1 MATEYWARNAYQ
13 DKTVAEKYDAERFN
27 SLKGRIEDLLE
38 KKALKKG
45 LALLPPKSRILEVP
59 VGTGRISEYILQ
71 KGFYL
76 TGIDISQEM
85 LSLAHN
91 KLSHF
96 NETCSLKA
104 GDAEKLPFQEETFDG
119 VVSVRLFGH
128 LPLEKKRLVLR
139 EFAKVSRSYVI
150 VSIPIANTLRGYYR
164 RFFKRLPMWFP
175 ITVQEMNYEA
185 EQTGLKVIEI
195 IPIFGCVSETAFVIM
210 KNQVQ

>member
-13 DKTVAEKYDAERFN
+13 DKTVAEKYDAERFK
-27 SLKGRIEDLLE
+27 SLKGRWEDLLE

-45 LALLPPKSRILEVP
+45 LALLTPKSKILEVP
-59 VGTGRISEYILQ
+59 VGTGRMTEYMLQ

-85 LSLAHN
+85 LSLAQN

-96 NETCSLKA
+96 HESCSLMA

-128 LPLEKKRLVLR
+128 LPQEKKRIVLR

-150 VSIPIANTLRGYYR
+150 ISISLANTLRGYYR
-164 RFFKRLPMWFP
+164 RFFKKLPMWFP
-175 ITVQEMNYEA
+175 VTVREMNHEA
-185 EQTGLKVIEI
+185 EQSGLNVIEI
-195 IPIFGCVSETAFVIM
+195 IPIFGFVSETAFVVM
-210 KNQVQ
+210 KKQVH